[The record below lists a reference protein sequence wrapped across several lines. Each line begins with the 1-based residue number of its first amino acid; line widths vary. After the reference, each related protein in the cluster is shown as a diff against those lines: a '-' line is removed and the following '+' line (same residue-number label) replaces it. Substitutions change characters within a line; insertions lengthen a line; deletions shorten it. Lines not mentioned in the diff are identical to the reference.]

1 MTSGATGPT
10 RRSRT
15 SLDRDVD
22 ETMRRRRWR
31 NMFRRRIRVRVSEV
45 DVLIYFFGIM
55 SLMYFAAL
63 LLAEL
68 ARIVD

>member
-1 MTSGATGPT
+1 
-10 RRSRT
+10 
-15 SLDRDVD
+15 
-22 ETMRRRRWR
+22 
-31 NMFRRRIRVRVSEV
+31 MFRKRIRVRVSEV

-55 SLMYFAAL
+55 SLLYFAAL

>member
-22 ETMRRRRWR
+22 ETMRRRRR
-31 NMFRRRIRVRVSEV
+31 QSLFRRRISVRVSEAEV
-45 DVLIYFFGIM
+45 VVYLFGILSIVYCAA
-55 SLMYFAAL
+55 SLL
-63 LLAEL
+63 VELLRLLA
-68 ARIVD
+68 

>member
-1 MTSGATGPT
+1 MTSRATGPT

-31 NMFRRRIRVRVSEV
+31 NVFRRRIRVRVSEV
-45 DVLIYFFGIM
+45 DVMIYFFGILT
-55 SLMYFAAL
+55 LMYFAAL
-63 LLAEL
+63 LLVEL
-68 ARIVD
+68 ARIFD

>member
-1 MTSGATGPT
+1 MTSRVTGPT
-10 RRSRT
+10 RRSRS

-68 ARIVD
+68 ARIID

>member
-22 ETMRRRRWR
+22 ETMRRRRR
-31 NMFRRRIRVRVSEV
+31 QGLFRRRISVRVSEAEV
-45 DVLIYFFGIM
+45 VVYLFGILSIVYCAA
-55 SLMYFAAL
+55 SLL
-63 LLAEL
+63 VELLRLLA
-68 ARIVD
+68 